1 MLPGKKDSLHFP
13 RIPNET
19 YLTFKLD
26 EKSLTFLKHIVSCI
40 DQVLMPKLA
49 AVEFFDFLQ
58 PNFLACSAYTYFAK
72 IKDVESELYEKVIEE
87 IKQKRHQEEKRNMM
101 PSS

>member
-1 MLPGKKDSLHFP
+1 MKNQLHFLN
-13 RIPNET
+13 IA
-19 YLTFKLD
+19 
-26 EKSLTFLKHIVSCI
+26 SCI

-58 PNFLACSAYTYFAK
+58 PNFLACTYFAK

>member
-1 MLPGKKDSLHFP
+1 MKNHFH
-13 RIPNET
+13 
-19 YLTFKLD
+19 
-26 EKSLTFLKHIVSCI
+26 FLNTVSCI
-40 DQVLMPKLA
+40 AQVLTPKLA

-58 PNFLACSAYTYFAK
+58 SNFLTCTYFAK

>member
-1 MLPGKKDSLHFP
+1 MKNHLHFLN
-13 RIPNET
+13 IA
-19 YLTFKLD
+19 
-26 EKSLTFLKHIVSCI
+26 SCI
-40 DQVLMPKLA
+40 DQVLTPKLA

-58 PNFLACSAYTYFAK
+58 PNFLACTYFAK

-87 IKQKRHQEEKRNMM
+87 IKQKRHQGEKRNMM

>member
-26 EKSLTFLKHIVSCI
+26 EKSLTFLKHSILYRSSFDAKIGSCRI
-40 DQVLMPKLA
+40 FRFSPAQLFSM
-49 AVEFFDFLQ
+49 
-58 PNFLACSAYTYFAK
+58 YFAK

>member
-1 MLPGKKDSLHFP
+1 MKNHLHFL
-13 RIPNET
+13 N
-19 YLTFKLD
+19 
-26 EKSLTFLKHIVSCI
+26 IVSCI
-40 DQVLMPKLA
+40 DQVLMVLMPKLA

-58 PNFLACSAYTYFAK
+58 PNFLACTYFAK

>member
-1 MLPGKKDSLHFP
+1 MKNHLHFL
-13 RIPNET
+13 N
-19 YLTFKLD
+19 
-26 EKSLTFLKHIVSCI
+26 IVSCI
-40 DQVLMPKLA
+40 DQVLTPKLA

-58 PNFLACSAYTYFAK
+58 PNFLACTYFAK